1 MNIHFVLRAQG
12 ASNPKII
19 LRVFDSRF
27 HLRNFMYSTGLSI
40 SPRQWDKRKNR
51 PKISTYP
58 SDELNRLIKHLNKI
72 ESAVK
77 DFLSERNNSKTIAR
91 EDLKAFIEKNLV
103 DEIEIKNDQAMIEN
117 SFLRLWAQ
125 IVKTTKYSGISIT
138 EGTIRSKNQ
147 TLNLIKKYSTEKN
160 VKLCFENIDMKFYHS
175 FDEYMIEKGLNSNTR
190 GKHFKEIKAI
200 LREAEDRDIIVN
212 HAFRKKSFK
221 VMRTKPDN
229 VYLNNSE
236 IVKVYK
242 LKLSQ
247 SQEKIRD
254 IFVMACY
261 VGARHSDWDQI
272 KKENIVVESGKEM
285 LRIKQTKT
293 GEIVHVPIHTA
304 VRTILNKYETNI
316 PKVISNQKFNEALKS
331 ISQKA
336 DLGKTTIE
344 GNTVEKWQEI
354 TTHTARRSFATNA
367 YLSRSMDVYQI
378 MRFTGHKSESSFL
391 RYLKLD
397 GKDFA
402 IQSADS
408 KFFQDESWTS
418 LKIAG

>member
-12 ASNPKII
+12 AADPKII

-40 SPRQWDKRKNR
+40 SPNQWDKRKNR

-91 EDLKAFIEKNLV
+91 EDLKAHIEKSLI
-103 DEIEIKNDQAMIEN
+103 DEVGIKNEKATKEN
-117 SFLRLWAQ
+117 QFFSIWAQ
-125 IVKTTKYSGISIT
+125 IINTTKYSGISIT
-138 EGTIRSKNQ
+138 DGTKRSKTQ
-147 TLNLIKKYSTEKN
+147 TLNLIKRFAAENSQ
-160 VKLCFENIDMKFYHS
+160 KLSFETIDMKFYHS
-175 FDEYMIEKGLNSNTR
+175 FDEYMNRNGLNINTR
-190 GKHFKEIKAI
+190 GKHFKEIKAV

-221 VMRTKPDN
+221 VMRTNPDN
-229 VYLNNSE
+229 VYLNTTE
-236 IVKVYK
+236 IVKLYN
-242 LKLSQ
+242 LKLTAA
-247 SQEKIRD
+247 QEKLRD

-261 VGARHSDWDQI
+261 VGARHSDWRQI
-272 KKENIVVESGKEM
+272 NQENIIIESVKEM

-293 GEIVHVPIHTA
+293 GAIVHVPIHTA
-304 VRTILNKYETNI
+304 VRTILKKYGNNI
-316 PKVISNQKFNEALKS
+316 PKVISNQKFNTALKL
-331 ISQKA
+331 ICQKA
-336 DLGKTTIE
+336 DLGKVIIE
-344 GNTVEKWQEI
+344 GTTVEKWQEI

-408 KFFQDESWTS
+408 IFFQDEGWSS
-418 LKIAG
+418 LKIAN